1 MSWKSMLKKAA
12 AQQEFCR
19 PAFTTEKIDWAR
31 VVTVD
36 FETYFGVEY
45 TLKKMSTSEYIRDD
59 RFKAQMVGIKIGKG
73 KTKVYGPKQIA
84 RALKAI
90 NWQTHSLLAHNC
102 VPGDTEVLTRSGWK
116 QIKDVPQTAEIMQ
129 WDPTTQAL
137 SWCVPLAKIKNKAK
151 ELVSW
156 GSSFHR
162 GQYTAGH
169 RMYFQTPDKAEWQ
182 VDTAENVAKRS
193 MNNTYIP
200 LSGYYAGSTDG
211 ALTEAEARLMEA
223 IRADGSWR
231 ITDGAFYGVQFN
243 IRKDRKAARL
253 RELCVAVGVDLSEP
267 DARGRMHIHR
277 TQAPVLAKLFE
288 LLGLNKTYGRW
299 LIEQPLAIRQA
310 VLEELIFW
318 DGHETGKKG
327 FQWGT
332 ASYITA
338 ATIETVAHVSGWRVS
353 GTWRD
358 NARGFNAKNPD
369 ASLFV
374 ATVTQ
379 TSRAKLVNKPTIK
392 KHSGAVYCF
401 TVPTGAFLMRAGG
414 RICVTGNCAFDGL
427 ILSHH
432 YGIIPARYYD
442 TLSMARGLHSNE
454 VGGSLDDVAKFYDG
468 EGKIDGVLDKTK
480 GVYDWPKALYDEAAV
495 YCAQDVDE
503 TFRIFQAMHAK
514 YPVDELDLI
523 HMTIRMFCDPVLK
536 VDIPRVE
543 AEYAREVERREKL
556 FFGVIDPTRYDIGG
570 DLWEKELHKKLIKGP
585 AERELEG
592 IDRGMHIIKRLLG
605 NNEFFVSL
613 LAAEDIEAPK
623 KISKAWM
630 ALSKDEQEERLDD
643 KYSYAFAK
651 DDSEFIGLPDNIDLW
666 RGKLDPNKKKD
677 IAAISAKQDRIK
689 ALVDARLAVKSTT
702 NITRAERFLEAGKD
716 GMPLPVGYSYY
727 RAHCLTGD
735 AQVLTRDGWVAL
747 AVWRGGEIAQWSQT
761 TTIEFAHATANQFE
775 VDESLVQA
783 DSRYHTCTYT
793 KGHTLPTFTSY
804 GTFKSRKA
812 GEALDTRFDIPI
824 SGLLDGG
831 ADISVLQAQIA
842 VMVQADGNVRGDVA
856 RGRCVRFGF
865 TKQRK
870 IDRCRALLREAG
882 VAFSMAMEGDVCR
895 IRVGAADFERMTFL
909 LGENKEFSALLYDA
923 PAETKQAFINELT
936 HWDGDVE
943 PQPNGFTY
951 STTSAYNANFV
962 ATMAHLTDRSAFIS
976 ERERQD
982 NWSTSYRVYV
992 RKNTQ
997 TRSSPE
1003 HYTEVPFKGTVYCP
1017 TTMTGFFLVRQ
1028 RGNIVVTGNTG
1039 RWGGNNKMNM
1049 QNLTRG
1055 GELRLSILA
1064 PTGYQMA
1071 VCDSGQIEARV
1082 NGWLWG
1088 QKDLMDAFRKADT
1101 WDKSKGVARGDD
1113 RDAYCQFGDAVY
1125 GREITTDDKMERF
1138 VGKVCVAGDQPV
1150 LTRRGLVPMCL
1161 ISKED
1166 WLWDGVEWVR
1176 HDGLIDQG
1184 IQEVITYDGL
1194 TATPDHE
1201 VFTEDGRVIPLRQ
1214 AASEMVRLQSTGI
1227 EGQAVRFCDD
1237 HVIADTPR
1245 KRLSVRIGK
1254 VQSFGGDETNVLEQ
1268 LEERQDNVVPQER
1281 SQTGRECGGT
1291 RPTVRRDSGQMQ
1303 QPGEQAVAELRR
1315 TRDQMPVQDAH
1326 GVHPVGLE
1334 EFATRGLRRC
1344 GDRQNGQRR
1353 ELRAGES
1360 EAGHPAGEHT
1370 KPTQHCEDHVVGQTL
1385 AFGRLPEP
1393 VQQDLDIQAGGVT
1406 GADRGTNLRKVR
1418 VYDIANAGPRLRYT
1432 VAGKL
1437 VFNCV
1442 LGLGFQMGAP
1452 KFQMT
1457 LAKGALGG
1465 PPVYFELSEC
1475 HRIVN
1480 TYRNR
1485 NYKIRDGWGI
1495 CTGIIEDMAE
1505 GREGSYKCLNW
1516 EKGVLWLPNGMS
1528 LKYPDLRKRIGDKG
1542 WDEWTYQSGDM
1553 RSKIYGGLLTENIVQ
1568 ALARIVVATQMLA
1581 IDRKYRVVMTTHDE
1595 AVALPKTREAQK
1607 CFDYMTLCFR
1617 TAPAWCLD
1625 LPLNSE
1631 GGWAANYSK

>member
-1 MSWKSMLKKAA
+1 MSWKSTLKKAA

-267 DARGRMHIHR
+267 DARGRMHIRR

-288 LLGLNKTYGRW
+288 LLGLNKTYGCW

-327 FQWGT
+327 FQWST
-332 ASYITA
+332 ASYMTA
-338 ATIETVAHVSGWRVS
+338 TTIETVAHVSGWRVS

-358 NARGFNAKNPD
+358 NARGFNAKNPG

-379 TSRAKLVNKPTIK
+379 ASRAKLVNKPTVK

-480 GVYDWPKALYDEAAV
+480 GVFDWPKALYDEAAV

-651 DDSEFIGLPDNIDLW
+651 DDSEFIGLPDNIDAW

-677 IAAISAKQDRIK
+677 VAAISAKQDRIR

-702 NITRAERFLEAGKD
+702 NITRAERFLKAGED

-727 RAHCLTGD
+727 RAH
-735 AQVLTRDGWVAL
+735 
-747 AVWRGGEIAQWSQT
+747 
-761 TTIEFAHATANQFE
+761 
-775 VDESLVQA
+775 
-783 DSRYHTCTYT
+783 
-793 KGHTLPTFTSY
+793 
-804 GTFKSRKA
+804 
-812 GEALDTRFDIPI
+812 
-824 SGLLDGG
+824 
-831 ADISVLQAQIA
+831 
-842 VMVQADGNVRGDVA
+842 
-856 RGRCVRFGF
+856 
-865 TKQRK
+865 
-870 IDRCRALLREAG
+870 
-882 VAFSMAMEGDVCR
+882 
-895 IRVGAADFERMTFL
+895 
-909 LGENKEFSALLYDA
+909 
-923 PAETKQAFINELT
+923 
-936 HWDGDVE
+936 
-943 PQPNGFTY
+943 
-951 STTSAYNANFV
+951 
-962 ATMAHLTDRSAFIS
+962 
-976 ERERQD
+976 
-982 NWSTSYRVYV
+982 
-992 RKNTQ
+992 
-997 TRSSPE
+997 
-1003 HYTEVPFKGTVYCP
+1003 
-1017 TTMTGFFLVRQ
+1017 
-1028 RGNIVVTGNTG
+1028 TG

-1101 WDKSKGVARGDD
+1101 WDKAKGVARGDD

-1138 VGKVCVAGDQPV
+1138 VGKVCVAGDQLV

-1360 EAGHPAGEHT
+1360 EAGHAHTTGAQQAEHEDGELARNESSAG
-1370 KPTQHCEDHVVGQTL
+1370 GI
-1385 AFGRLPEP
+1385 PEP
-1393 VQQDLDIQAGGVT
+1393 IFPILDLDSSGPGNDWRRNT
-1406 GADRGTNLRKVR
+1406 RKVR

-1553 RSKIYGGLLTENIVQ
+1553 RSKIYGGLLCENIVQ
-1568 ALARIVVATQMLA
+1568 ALARIIVASQMLA

-1617 TAPAWCLD
+1617 TAPAWCPD
-1625 LPLNSE
+1625 IPLNSE
-1631 GGWAANYSK
+1631 GGFANNYSK